1 MGGKDTTNGLH
12 FDFDYVVSVSLL
24 TAANNIGKSLNLRAF
39 FGRSSY
45 KVKAGEVT
53 YVLEK
58 CVSEV
63 QEKVLYYDLA
73 HLKCPYSFFSPKISM
88 SRSLEPLMD
97 RPL

>member
-1 MGGKDTTNGLH
+1 MGGKDTANGFH
-12 FDFDYVVSVSLL
+12 FDCNKVSIYL
-24 TAANNIGKSLNLRAF
+24 TATSNIGKSLNLRAF

-63 QEKVLYYDLA
+63 KAKY
-73 HLKCPYSFFSPKISM
+73 YSFHFGLLVFYFLK
-88 SRSLEPLMD
+88 
-97 RPL
+97 